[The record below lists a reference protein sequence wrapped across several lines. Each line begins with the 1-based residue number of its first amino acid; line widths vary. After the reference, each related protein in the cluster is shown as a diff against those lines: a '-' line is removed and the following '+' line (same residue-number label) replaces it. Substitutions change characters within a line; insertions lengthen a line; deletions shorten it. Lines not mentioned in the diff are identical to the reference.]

1 MLPALALPLALL
13 LAWAVGRA
21 PAVAA
26 LQPES
31 GTLVRSL
38 QFSARVASRSSVE
51 VGATLTGR
59 VAEVLV
65 REGAQVGAGA
75 ALLRLEDAE
84 ARAALAQAQALVAQA
99 RAAQAGAVG
108 ARLRAA
114 DAQLAQARAQQL
126 AALAE
131 QRRSA
136 ELVAR
141 GFLSPSR
148 GDEAGRAL
156 AVAEAQ
162 LDAARAQH
170 TALGANGS
178 ERAQADAQ
186 VAAAQ
191 AALTLAQER
200 LAQTVIRAP
209 AAARVLQR
217 SVEPGQVV
225 QPGRALLWL
234 ALDGPLELVAQV
246 DERFLAELAV
256 GQPARVQADA
266 FPAQP
271 FDARLQRISPHV
283 DAQRGAIDLHFS
295 LATVPPFL
303 REDMTLALAVV
314 TARREH
320 ARLLPL
326 ATLRGGGGGGGGS
339 DGEVW
344 VVADG
349 RIESRKLRLG
359 LRSAAQVEVLAGVAD
374 DDWVVLGKAP
384 PPGSRARVVAADA
397 AALRAGGSG
406 GSDGGIGGAGDGA
419 ALSEAVGR

>member
-13 LAWAVGRA
+13 LAWAAWRA

-84 ARAALAQAQALVAQA
+84 ARAALAQAQALLAQA
-99 RAAQAGAVG
+99 RAAQAGAGG

-162 LDAARAQH
+162 LEAARVQH
-170 TALGANGS
+170 AALGTGGS
-178 ERAQADAQ
+178 ERALADAQ

-191 AALTLAQER
+191 AALALAQER
-200 LAQTVIRAP
+200 LAQTVVRAP

-271 FDARLQRISPHV
+271 FDARLQRIAPHV

-295 LATVPPFL
+295 LDTVPPFL

-326 ATLRGGGGGGGGS
+326 AALRGGGGG

-349 RIESRKLRLG
+349 RIESRKLKLG
-359 LRSAAQVEVLAGVAD
+359 LRSATQVEVLAGMAD

-384 PPGSRARVVAADA
+384 PPGSRARAVAADA
-397 AALRAGGSG
+397 AALRAGSSGGSG
-406 GSDGGIGGAGDGA
+406 GSGGDAGDGA